1 MKDISA
7 IKARFVKLLVIMLS
21 IYLMTFGVMLSSDN
35 LLSEFFIATALIYT
49 IIIGYFINMV
59 SRWKRILFYSF
70 VILTVVSNAFF
81 YFMPQK
87 ISAMGI
93 NRILDEIENKNK
105 DVTRLVVFR
114 IGLFNLPYEAGL
126 RSRFK
131 IYFDEHVY
139 ESKEKTKEYLALIDK
154 EFKNTKK
161 VYLISPGFLF
171 GDEKEVNVNSIIPV
185 SFENAVWLENMKYLL
200 AGIKQKY
207 SITIKKDHKYNFGT
221 LGQLGRLAL
230 VELKE

>member
-1 MKDISA
+1 MKDISMKEA
-7 IKARFVKLLVIMLS
+7 GFVKLLVIMLF

-49 IIIGYFINMV
+49 IIIAFFINMA
-59 SRWKRILFYSF
+59 SGWKRMLFYGF
-70 VILTVVSNAFF
+70 VILTVVSNSFF

-87 ISAMGI
+87 ISAGSI

-105 DVTRLVVFR
+105 DAARLAVFR

-139 ESKEKTKEYLALIDK
+139 ESKENTREYLALIDK
-154 EFKNTKK
+154 EFKSAKK

-171 GDEKEVNVNSIIPV
+171 GESKEVNINSMIPV
-185 SFENAVWLENMKYLL
+185 SMDDAAWLENLKFLL
-200 AGIKQKY
+200 EQIKQKY
-207 SITIKKDHKYNFGT
+207 SITVAKDYKYNFGT
-221 LGQLGRLAL
+221 LGQLGKLAL